1 MERLQHIATSREAR
15 LIVRWGL
22 RLVGPA
28 VLVVLLVRVVD
39 YGEFGDLLSDIRLP
53 WLFGALAAVQL
64 ILFLRTMRWIEI
76 HAAFGLPKASFAYQ
90 MRLSYATMLATLV
103 LPQIVNP
110 LSRLVL
116 MAQDGYRA
124 GRTLAGSVLEKLLE
138 MGAFIVFGVYGSI
151 VLASTFGGL
160 AWWAIGG
167 AVALGVAAFVAY
179 LMRSRLTDL
188 AIALIDRMP
197 GLGGGQGDRDEIAH
211 DIVSL
216 DRFVLVRLSV
226 WSLIIALTQAA
237 MLYFL
242 SRSLGVGLS
251 FPYIVATWG
260 VVALSLLLPLSVN
273 GLGTRE
279 AVLVAAFR
287 AAGESTDAAV
297 AVGLLAFGV
306 VAVGSLPGAFEWL
319 RRFLRG
325 SGQQASGLAPVAPP
339 GAQAQGERSP

>member
-1 MERLQHIATSREAR
+1 MERLRSIALSGPAR
-15 LIVRWGL
+15 IVARWGL

-39 YGEFGDLLSDIRLP
+39 YGEFRELLGDIRIP
-53 WLFGALAAVQL
+53 WLIGALAAVQL
-64 ILFLRTMRWIEI
+64 ILLLRTLRWIEL
-76 HAAFGLPKASFAYQ
+76 HAAFGLPKATFGYQ
-90 MRLSYATMLATLV
+90 LRLSYATLLATLV

-116 MAQDGYRA
+116 MVQDGYRA

-138 MGAFIVFGVYGSI
+138 LGAFVVFGVYGSI

-160 AWWAIGG
+160 VWWAVG
-167 AVALGVAAFVAY
+167 AAAALGVVAFAAY
-179 LMRSRLTDL
+179 LLRSRLTEI
-188 AIALIDRMP
+188 AIALIDRLP
-197 GLGGGQGDRDEIAH
+197 GLGAGGSERDEVAH
-211 DIVSL
+211 EIVAL
-216 DRFVLVRLSV
+216 DRGVLARLSG
-226 WSLIIALTQAA
+226 WSLAIAMTQAT

-242 SRSLGVGLS
+242 SRSLGVNLS
-251 FPYIVATWG
+251 YPYIVATWG

-279 AVLVAAFR
+279 AVLVAAFK
-287 AAGESTDAAV
+287 AADKSTDAAV

-306 VAVGSLPGAFEWL
+306 VAAGSLPGAIEWL

-325 SGQQASGLAPVAPP
+325 SGEPIAETPPVAPP
-339 GAQAQGERSP
+339 GAQPQGEQTP